1 MLHAKDSMNWC
12 GQLAGGVQIQE
23 CPCGHHSAQTCTGV
37 FQSGLPFRTPG
48 FPQKWPAKIMETP
61 HLVTRGHPPRR
72 AGPGPADRILGAG
85 RFEGAVTGV
94 DGEPVNGQVTGRVR
108 V

>member
-1 MLHAKDSMNWC
+1 
-12 GQLAGGVQIQE
+12 
-23 CPCGHHSAQTCTGV
+23 
-37 FQSGLPFRTPG
+37 
-48 FPQKWPAKIMETP
+48 METP